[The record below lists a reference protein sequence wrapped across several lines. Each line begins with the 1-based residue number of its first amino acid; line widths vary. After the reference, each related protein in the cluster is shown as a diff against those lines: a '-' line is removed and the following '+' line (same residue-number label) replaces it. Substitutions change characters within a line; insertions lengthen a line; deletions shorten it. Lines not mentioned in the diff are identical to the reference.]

1 MPDAVTSSD
10 SGINALVQKL
20 LAASMAK
27 PVSPMAQAP
36 AAAQP
41 KQSSGMSPLALP
53 MAAMAGEQ
61 ALTSKVDPN
70 PKYKGG
76 AELGNVAGSVA
87 GNYFGGPIGGALG
100 GMAGKFLG
108 GEIGAKKMALLGV
121 LEDGTDRVPQTGPYM
136 LHEGEAVV
144 PADQNPANGGGVSGQ
159 KAQLDALVKSL
170 MQRAGAPQPGGMV
183 KPTPRSSPESMQQ
196 TGYRTQT
203 FQGNSK
209 GAKMADAG
217 EAISNFGSFVHNAVA
232 QHKQNQVRDAMA
244 EWQGFDQ
251 ALEKAQVLAGDPSD
265 PKYKENV
272 QKYLAADP
280 FVKANLDPSNPKAVK
295 RLKNMYK
302 ALNVDLLDGD
312 AENVHRKGLQQMFK
326 AKTAFQKVQDAKAKQ
341 EQYKQGQGGGQ
352 QQPQQVDPAKRQG
365 QMNESIQK
373 LMNQGTVQR
382 ADPKQAEEAARIG
395 VELRKAEEASKNL
408 DTKWYETK
416 TAEDGHA
423 PTAAEI
429 EAHQQNKALKP
440 IDQHIQ
446 KAMDAAEAGDW
457 KTADAEFKIAHQ
469 GSESKR
475 ISPPNVWELI
485 QKANAGDPAAKQ
497 ALAKDVAMR
506 KEIAG
511 AYGAGRAMYNMG
523 NYINQQGEIATM
535 SALDAATKIRQGL
548 QWTLIG
554 GLGSQQLVQMQRLQT
569 EGYPAAAAVREYT
582 KAFDNPSDRRIFAR
596 VMANPPQDEDGFI
609 PWAKASMDQAL
620 KSSGEL
626 SPDGR
631 KLVVRMKRL
640 ADTMGTLR
648 SALGLPSTEASIH
661 LMMQLMPGAN
671 TPDSAMANDIMD
683 QLEATMQNAVDIP
696 MYKKMKANPKVMSGS
711 DPIPNANQ

>member
-144 PADQNPANGGGVSGQ
+144 PADQNPANGSGVSGQ

-203 FQGNSK
+203 FPGNSK

-232 QHKQNQVRDAMA
+232 QHKQNQVREAMA

-280 FVKANLDPSNPKAVK
+280 FVKANLNPSNPKAVK

-326 AKTAFQKVQDAKAKQ
+326 AKDAFAKVKAAKDKLEGHQ
-341 EQYKQGQGGGQ
+341 QQ
-352 QQPQQVDPAKRQG
+352 QQPVDPAQRQQQFQTSFG
-365 QMNESIQK
+365 K
-373 LMNQGTVQR
+373 LMNQGTVS
-382 ADPKQAEEAARIG
+382 APDPKQMAEAARAGIDLKKAEEDKNEFKQGIDPESGKPTWFRFDKTDPSKPAQRIEIDGKAIGAESKFSQSQIGKVVSIGTKPYGVVGKNGVITPGSPQWGEDEARNYDAANAAYAVQEANREKNTRLRSQTYLSSREYGVIWNKPDGTKQLVEVGPQVINAAAPGTYSPSGAGMTAMGRESKFQDIYWNIDNVEEAA
-395 VELRKAEEASKNL
+395 KNL
-408 DTKWYETK
+408 K
-416 TAEDGHA
+416 TGLDEKTRASIIMALRSNDPAHSLSTFVSSE
-423 PTAAEI
+423 AA
-429 EAHQQNKALKP
+429 KSLKP
-440 IDQHIQ
+440 DVV
-446 KAMDAAEAGDW
+446 DYL
-457 KTADAEFKIAHQ
+457 TALASLQENSMAIATLGGYGQ
-469 GSESKR
+469 GS
-475 ISPPNVWELI
+475 
-485 QKANAGDPAAKQ
+485 D
-497 ALAKDVAMR
+497 
-506 KEIAG
+506 
-511 AYGAGRAMYNMG
+511 
-523 NYINQQGEIATM
+523 
-535 SALDAATKIRQGL
+535 
-548 QWTLIG
+548 
-554 GLGSQQLVQMQRLQT
+554 
-569 EGYPAAAAVREYT
+569 AVREAIART
-582 KAFDNPSDRRIFAR
+582 APNAGTPSYSYLHRQLTLLRGTA
-596 VMANPPQDEDGFI
+596 
-609 PWAKASMDQAL
+609 
-620 KSSGEL
+620 
-626 SPDGR
+626 
-631 KLVVRMKRL
+631 KRL
-640 ADTMGTLR
+640 EAGTPQMGNGPVSGADIK
-648 SALGLPSTEASIH
+648 A
-661 LMMQLMPGAN
+661 
-671 TPDSAMANDIMD
+671 PD
-683 QLEATMQNAVDIP
+683 
-696 MYKKMKANPKVMSGS
+696 
-711 DPIPNANQ
+711 